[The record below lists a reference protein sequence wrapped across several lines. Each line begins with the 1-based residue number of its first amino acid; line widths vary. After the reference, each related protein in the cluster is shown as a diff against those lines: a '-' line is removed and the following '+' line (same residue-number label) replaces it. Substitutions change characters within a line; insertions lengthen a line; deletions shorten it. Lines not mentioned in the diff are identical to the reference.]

1 MNGRYPLS
9 MEDGYNEFEYPEG
22 HDLVG
27 FSYAGEV
34 RNRLKHGQGKITYPN
49 GNIFQGIF
57 EDDEMVL
64 GNFSFHDESNPC
76 HGDIYEGG
84 FENGTFNG
92 IGTYHYLSINHDTP
106 GDRYEGSFKDGKR
119 HGQGIYYY
127 HDGSTEEGVWTEN
140 WLSGKGKLTFRSGDY
155 FEGDLD
161 KGVPCGKGAYYWS
174 NGEIYLGN
182 YSKGERTG
190 MGCYTFLDRTTVEGN
205 FVSGTIEG
213 KQIGQIEHKWC
224 AHTIETLIRYSMKL
238 KGANRE
244 ARSNG
249 DDFIYA
255 LFAALK
261 DRGQELI
268 REYRPPGT
276 RHVWDAYIPS
286 FPRTVIEIVEG
297 KGLLSVKK
305 QMTTWRNL
313 VAHSLIPHQDLLICI
328 RYKWTETQ
336 ENESTKLEQVA
347 EELGIVL
354 LNLPKPNSDEELRQT
369 AMTAALQ
376 IETLR
381 KSKVNVVEIDV
392 EKCQIPKFQRQPIEN
407 PDLLSSIKDKGIL
420 EPITVIQEADGNYTI
435 IDGGSRLSIARK
447 IGMTTIPAIQLDINL
462 GDFWNT
468 INEDVDFD
476 VRTLL
481 KPELM
486 SLMSLIHEETV
497 RDVIEHEFVQLT
509 KEYEEN
515 HHTSC
520 GLRVGRLLELLIYGL
535 SSTWSVSLNEPRL
548 NGLAMID
555 DRTSELKS
563 MFLDYCDI
571 TDEEKRNKKFEE
583 IQGKLNKIMQH
594 ILNLQMEVQKIDP
607 TNLQSVPRNTGA
619 ILRDI
624 KRKYSYIEAV
634 RNEFDGKSLEN
645 MVHGIMAIRNNAA
658 HADINLQKRE
668 LTKSDSEDMI
678 IKIRELMYKLSNIGN
693 AIQSENN

>member
-9 MEDGYNEFEYPEG
+9 MEDGY
-22 HDLVG
+22 
-27 FSYAGEV
+27 
-34 RNRLKHGQGKITYPN
+34 T
-49 GNIFQGIF
+49 
-57 EDDEMVL
+57 
-64 GNFSFHDESNPC
+64 
-76 HGDIYEGG
+76 
-84 FENGTFNG
+84 
-92 IGTYHYLSINHDTP
+92 
-106 GDRYEGSFKDGKR
+106 
-119 HGQGIYYY
+119 
-127 HDGSTEEGVWTEN
+127 
-140 WLSGKGKLTFRSGDY
+140 
-155 FEGDLD
+155 
-161 KGVPCGKGAYYWS
+161 
-174 NGEIYLGN
+174 
-182 YSKGERTG
+182 
-190 MGCYTFLDRTTVEGN
+190 
-205 FVSGTIEG
+205 
-213 KQIGQIEHKWC
+213 
-224 AHTIETLIRYSMKL
+224 
-238 KGANRE
+238 
-244 ARSNG
+244 NG

-392 EKCQIPKFQRQPIEN
+392 EKCQISKFQRQPIED

-435 IDGGSRLSIARK
+435 IDGGSRLSIAKK

-571 TDEEKRNKKFEE
+571 TDEEKRDKKFEE

-658 HADINLQKRE
+658 HADIYLQKRE
-668 LTKSDSEDMI
+668 LTKSESEDMI
-678 IKIRELMYKLSNIGN
+678 IKIRELMSKLSNIGN